1 MTVLSR
7 AHAING
13 PSPVSSLMLG
23 LFVLA
28 APAASCAQAAAADP
42 GHIAPPP
49 AAQPMP
55 PMSMQDMDRVM
66 DMHDDPLLAMFK
78 LDQFERAH
86 GDDAYSSSWEAEAWI
101 GHDFDK
107 LWVRTEGERES
118 GVTDAR
124 IEAFW
129 DHAFASF
136 WDWQLGVRHDF
147 GNGPQR
153 PLSAIHGL
161 RGTWA
166 PAQRSWAAF
175 GVQGLAPYWFEV
187 EATAYVG
194 EQGRTAMRLRA
205 EYELLLTQ
213 RLILQPELEANLYS
227 KSDPARGVTDG
238 LSDIEFGLR
247 LRYEIR
253 RELAPY
259 VGVVWVRRF
268 GDSGAL
274 PMHAGSDTQLVA
286 GLRVWF

>member
-1 MTVLSR
+1 MTVRRRANAQRRAQTDAYDGSSR
-7 AHAING
+7 VA
-13 PSPVSSLMLG
+13 SLMLA
-23 LFVLA
+23 LSMLA
-28 APAASCAQAAAADP
+28 APVALCAQTAQEDP
-42 GHIAPPP
+42 GHVAPPP
-49 AAQPMP
+49 AAQPMA
-55 PMSMQDMDRVM
+55 PMSMQEMDRVM

-78 LDQFERAH
+78 LDQFERAR
-86 GDDAYSSSWEAEAWI
+86 GDDAYATSWEAEGWI

-107 LWVRTEGERES
+107 LWLRTEGEHED

-147 GNGPQR
+147 GSGSGPSR
-153 PLSAIHGL
+153 D
-161 RGTWA
+161 
-166 PAQRSWAAF
+166 WAAF
-175 GVQGLAPYWFEV
+175 GFQGLAPYWFEI
-187 EATAYVG
+187 EATAYVA

-213 RLILQPELEANLYS
+213 RLILQPEVEANLYG
-227 KSDPARGVTDG
+227 KSDPARDVTDG
-238 LSDIEFGLR
+238 LSDFEFGLR

-253 RELAPY
+253 REFAPY

-274 PMHAGSDTQLVA
+274 SMRAGADTELVA

>member
-1 MTVLSR
+1 MTAPRR
-7 AHAING
+7 ANFLRRAQTDAYDGSSHA
-13 PSPVSSLMLG
+13 SCLMLA
-23 LFVLA
+23 LSMLA
-28 APAASCAQAAAADP
+28 APAALCAQTAQEDP

-55 PMSMQDMDRVM
+55 PMSMQEMDRVM
-66 DMHDDPLLAMFK
+66 DMHDDPLLGMFK

-86 GDDAYSSSWEAEAWI
+86 GDDAYATSWEAEGWI
-101 GHDFDK
+101 GRDFNK
-107 LWVRTEGERES
+107 LWLRTEGEHED

-147 GNGPQR
+147 GSGSP
-153 PLSAIHGL
+153 
-161 RGTWA
+161 
-166 PAQRSWAAF
+166 RSWAAF
-175 GVQGLAPYWFEV
+175 GVQGLAPYWFEI
-187 EATAYVG
+187 EASAYVG
-194 EQGRTAMRLRA
+194 EQGRTAIRLRA

-213 RLILQPELEANLYS
+213 RLILQPELETNLYG
-227 KSDPARGVTDG
+227 KSDPARDVTDG
-238 LSDIEFGLR
+238 LSDFEFGLR

-253 RELAPY
+253 REFAPY
-259 VGVVWVRRF
+259 VGVLWVRRL

-274 PMHAGSDTQLVA
+274 TTRAGSDTQLVV

>member
-1 MTVLSR
+1 MTVRRRANAQRRAQTDAYDGSSR
-7 AHAING
+7 VA
-13 PSPVSSLMLG
+13 SLMLA
-23 LFVLA
+23 LSMLA
-28 APAASCAQAAAADP
+28 APVALCAQTAQEDP
-42 GHIAPPP
+42 GHVAPPP
-49 AAQPMP
+49 AAQPMA
-55 PMSMQDMDRVM
+55 PMSMQEMDRVM

-78 LDQFERAH
+78 LDQFERAR
-86 GDDAYSSSWEAEAWI
+86 GDDAYGTSWEAEGWI

-107 LWVRTEGERES
+107 LWLRTEGEHED

-147 GNGPQR
+147 GSGSGPSR
-153 PLSAIHGL
+153 D
-161 RGTWA
+161 
-166 PAQRSWAAF
+166 WAAF
-175 GVQGLAPYWFEV
+175 GFQGLAPYWFEI
-187 EATAYVG
+187 EATAYVA

-213 RLILQPELEANLYS
+213 RLILQPEVEANLYG
-227 KSDPARGVTDG
+227 KSDPARDVTDG
-238 LSDIEFGLR
+238 LSDFEFGLR

-253 RELAPY
+253 REFAPY

-274 PMHAGSDTQLVA
+274 TGRAGSDTQLVA

>member
-1 MTVLSR
+1 MTVSR
-7 AHAING
+7 RADFLRCAQINANG
-13 PSPVSSLMLG
+13 GSLRALSLMLT
-23 LFVLA
+23 LSLLA
-28 APAASCAQAAAADP
+28 APAVAWAQASEADP
-42 GHIAPPP
+42 GHVAPPP

-55 PMSMQDMDRVM
+55 PMSMQEMDRVM
-66 DMHDDPLLAMFK
+66 DMHDDALLAMFK

-86 GDDAYSSSWEAEAWI
+86 GDDTYATSWEAEAWI
-101 GHDFDK
+101 GRDFDK
-107 LWVRTEGERES
+107 LWLRTEGEHES
-118 GVTDAR
+118 GATDAR

-147 GNGPQR
+147 GSGP
-153 PLSAIHGL
+153 
-161 RGTWA
+161 
-166 PAQRSWAAF
+166 QRSWAAF

-194 EQGRTAMRLRA
+194 EQGRTALRLRA

-213 RLILQPELEANLYS
+213 RLILQPELEANLYG

-238 LSDIEFGLR
+238 LSDFDLGLR

-253 RELAPY
+253 REFAPY
-259 VGVVWVRRF
+259 IGVVWVRRF

-274 PMHAGSDTQLVA
+274 TMRAGSDTQLVA
-286 GLRVWF
+286 GLRIWF